1 MSSQRIKDIIENDSD
16 WKKVA
21 LAFID
26 YRIGTDQC
34 FSSGEIARDMR
45 LYRPDLVF
53 GVRELGEYVRQEHGN
68 NSFASYDDGFDEVYP
83 VTVQRTTSGSGRT
96 PSGLNVVVYGKTQ
109 TDCNGHTFEVDI
121 PPPGGLKK
129 AWTG

>member
-1 MSSQRIKDIIENDSD
+1 MSQRIKDTIENDPD

-21 LAFID
+21 MALVD

-45 LYRPDLVF
+45 LYRPELVF
-53 GVRELGEYVRQEHGN
+53 GVRELGEYVRDQH
-68 NSFASYDDGFDEVYP
+68 SSSAFASYDDGFDEVYP
-83 VTVQRTTSGSGRT
+83 ATVQRTTTGTGRT

-109 TDCNGHTFEVDI
+109 SEASQHDFEVDI
-121 PPPGGLKK
+121 PPPNGLKK